1 MKHIII
7 SALYLLTLFCL
18 SHFVFDPSYLYNEIP
33 WLDIP
38 MHIMGGFGVASL
50 TGAILSYRGSKV
62 SYFKLFAVY
71 FVVAIVWEAYEHIM
85 NYIHLNIWYGL
96 RTPSVDI
103 VDTVKDLF
111 DGLLG
116 MSAAYLFVRK

>member
-38 MHIMGGFGVASL
+38 MHIMGGFVVGVLVTRAMPDL
-50 TGAILSYRGSKV
+50 LRAG
-62 SYFKLFAVY
+62 
-71 FVVAIVWEAYEHIM
+71 IVRIA
-85 NYIHLNIWYGL
+85 
-96 RTPSVDI
+96 
-103 VDTVKDLF
+103 
-111 DGLLG
+111 
-116 MSAAYLFVRK
+116 

>member
-1 MKHIII
+1 
-7 SALYLLTLFCL
+7 
-18 SHFVFDPSYLYNEIP
+18 
-33 WLDIP
+33 
-38 MHIMGGFGVASL
+38 
-50 TGAILSYRGSKV
+50 
-62 SYFKLFAVY
+62 
-71 FVVAIVWEAYEHIM
+71 M

-96 RTPSVDI
+96 RTPSADI